1 MSIVLQGSTSGSV
14 TLQEPA
20 VAGTTVLDLPAVSG
34 TVLTTTSPKAG
45 NILQVVQGTATAPVV
60 TTSTTY
66 ITTGLSVSITP
77 SSASSRILVI
87 ASACFRKG
95 NSNVLG
101 PSIAIFRDS
110 TNVYTGVLNQFYMTV
125 SSGEPSSILSLNY
138 VDSPSTTSAITY
150 SLRFKTLTASNT
162 VVSLPDSETGTIIAM
177 EIAG

>member
-1 MSIVLQGSTSGSV
+1 MTVIINGSSPSVTFSDGTTQATSAIVSGYVPYANLPAGSV
-14 TLQEPA
+14 
-20 VAGTTVLDLPAVSG
+20 
-34 TVLTTTSPKAG
+34 
-45 NILQVVQGTATAPVV
+45 LQVVQGTTTTNLS

-77 SSASSRILVI
+77 KFASSKILVI
-87 ASACFRKG
+87 STACFRKG

-101 PSIAIFRDS
+101 PSIALFRDS

-125 SSGEPSSILSLNY
+125 LTGEPSAVVTFNY
-138 VDSPSTTSAITY
+138 VDSPATTSAISY

-162 VVSLPDSETGTIIAM
+162 VVFLPDNEVGTIIAM